1 MKKST
6 TPYATIGRKLPHS
19 YSEKIHNAFG
29 KYPFSLIELEPEE
42 AREFMLHDAFK
53 GITITIPYKKL
64 ALEVA
69 SWASPTA
76 RKIGCANTLLRCP
89 DGSLKAYN
97 TDYEGFKY
105 MARKAKV
112 SFQDAKVLI
121 LGSGGT
127 SLTTRTVAA
136 DEGAREVV
144 IVSRTGEVNYDN
156 VKKLHADADIIINA
170 TPVGMFP
177 NTAEQP
183 IDLSAFS
190 HLRAALDVIYNPM
203 RTRFTQKAIR
213 LGIAHCD
220 ALRMLVAQ
228 AFYAMEIFLD
238 EKQPEAMIEK
248 VTALIRRET
257 ANIVLTGMPG
267 SGKTTIGKLVA
278 EKMGRAFVDTD
289 DLIVE
294 KAKMPISE
302 VFATKGEEAFRQI
315 EAEVIADVAK
325 QSSLVIATGGG
336 AVLREENRLNLA
348 QNGFVFWLYRPLE
361 ALQLGN
367 GRPLSTSREAVAA
380 LFAQREPLYRDVAD
394 AIIENDHAPVII
406 SQRIIDALDQYLLR

>member
-1 MKKST
+1 MKSST

-19 YSEKIHNAFG
+19 YSEKIHKAFG
-29 KYPFSLIELEPEE
+29 KYPFSLIELEPDE
-42 AREFMLHDAFK
+42 ARDFMLHDSFK

-69 SWASPTA
+69 DWASPTA

-89 DGSLKAYN
+89 DGALKAYN

-105 MARKAKV
+105 MARKANV
-112 SFQDAKVLI
+112 SFQSAKVLI

-144 IVSRTGEVNYDN
+144 IVSRSGEVNYGN
-156 VKKLHADADIIINA
+156 VKELHADADIIINA

-183 IDLSAFS
+183 LDLSAFTK
-190 HLRAALDVIYNPM
+190 LRAALDVIYNPM
-203 RTRFTQKAIR
+203 RTRFTQQAIR
-213 LGIAHCD
+213 LGIVHCD

-228 AFYAMEIFLD
+228 AFYAMEIFLGAK
-238 EKQPEAMIEK
+238 EPEAMIEE
-248 VTALIRRET
+248 VTASIRRET
-257 ANIVLTGMPG
+257 ANIVLIGMPG
-267 SGKTTIGKLVA
+267 SVKTTIGKMVA
-278 EKMGRAFVDTD
+278 EKMGRDFVDTD
-289 DLIVE
+289 ELIVE
-294 KAKMPISE
+294 KAGMPIPE
-302 VFATKGEEAFRQI
+302 IFASKGEEGFRQI
-315 EAEVIADVAK
+315 EAETIAEVAK
-325 QSSLVIATGGG
+325 QSGLVIATGGG

-348 QNGFVFWLYRPLE
+348 QNGFVFWLNRPLD

-367 GRPLSTSREAVAA
+367 GRPLSSSREAVTE
-380 LFAQREPLYRDVAD
+380 LFARREPLYRQTAD
-394 AIIENDHAPVII
+394 TIVDNDGVLAGA
-406 SQRIIDALDQYLLR
+406 SQRIVDALDHNLS

>member
-1 MKKST
+1 MKTST

-19 YSEKIHNAFG
+19 YSEKIHKAFG

-69 SWASPTA
+69 DWASPTA
-76 RKIGCANTLLRCP
+76 RKIGCANTLLRSP
-89 DGSLKAYN
+89 DGTLKAYN

-105 MARKAKV
+105 MARKAGV
-112 SFQDAKVLI
+112 SFRGAKVLI

-144 IVSRTGEVNYDN
+144 IVSRSGDVNYGN
-156 VKKLHADADIIINA
+156 VKELHADADIVINA
-170 TPVGMFP
+170 TPVGMYP

-183 IDLSAFS
+183 LDLSAFPK
-190 HLRAALDVIYNPM
+190 LRAALDVIYNPM
-203 RTRFTQKAIR
+203 RTRFTQQAVR
-213 LGIAHCD
+213 LDVAHCD

-238 EKQPEAMIEK
+238 EKQAEAMIET
-248 VTALIRRET
+248 VTAQIRRET
-257 ANIVLTGMPG
+257 ANIILTGMPG

-278 EKMGRAFVDTD
+278 DKLERAFVDTD
-289 DLIVE
+289 ELIVE
-294 KAKMPISE
+294 RVGMPIPE
-302 VFATKGEEAFRQI
+302 IFATKGEEGFRQI
-315 EAEVIADVAK
+315 EAEAIAEVAK
-325 QSSLVIATGGG
+325 QSGLVIATGGG
-336 AVLREENRLNLA
+336 AILREENRLNLA
-348 QNGFVFWLYRPLE
+348 QNGFVFWLNRPLD

-367 GRPLSTSREAVAA
+367 GRPLSSSREAVTAM
-380 LFAQREPLYRDVAD
+380 FAQREPLYRQTAD
-394 AIIENDHAPVII
+394 TIVDNDGAPSTVV
-406 SQRIIDALDQYLLR
+406 QRIINGFSTI

>member
-19 YSEKIHNAFG
+19 YSEKIHKAFG

-42 AREFMLHDAFK
+42 AREFMLHDTFK

-89 DGSLKAYN
+89 DGTLKAYN

-105 MARKAKV
+105 MARKANV
-112 SFQDAKVLI
+112 SFQGAKVLI

-144 IVSRTGEVNYDN
+144 IVSRSGEVNYGN
-156 VKKLHADADIIINA
+156 VKELHADADIIINA
-170 TPVGMFP
+170 TPVGMYP

-183 IDLSAFS
+183 IDLSAFPR
-190 HLRAALDVIYNPM
+190 LRAALDVIYNPM
-203 RTRFTQKAIR
+203 RTRFTQQAIR
-213 LGIAHCD
+213 LGVAHCD

-228 AFYAMEIFLD
+228 AFYAMEIFRGKKD
-238 EKQPEAMIEK
+238 SEAMIEM
-248 VTALIRRET
+248 VTAQIRLET

-278 EKMGRAFVDTD
+278 ERMKRTFVDTD
-289 DLIVE
+289 ELIVE
-294 KAKMPISE
+294 KAGMPIAE
-302 VFATKGEEAFRQI
+302 IFATKGEEAFRQI
-315 EAEVIADVAK
+315 EAEVIADVSK

-361 ALQLGN
+361 ELQLGN
-367 GRPLSTSREAVAA
+367 GRPLSSSREAVAA
-380 LFAQREPLYRDVAD
+380 MFAQREPLYRESSDGMVD
-394 AIIENDHAPVII
+394 NDRSPKVV
-406 SQRIIDALDQYLLR
+406 SQRIIDVLDYMPL